1 MPYAPLQWHISNVKS
16 FYIRSF
22 TFASGCTL
30 KKQEKRTPMN
40 EQMKKIL
47 QQQQEYEYLK
57 KSPSLIHLPNNL
69 FCSSFLTTTV
79 FPYIK
84 SAVQKRKWQ
93 KRQNQFA
100 KIILYFLFFY
110 YVLCIATYCFAM
122 SLYPLTLIE

>member
-1 MPYAPLQWHISNVKS
+1 
-16 FYIRSF
+16 
-22 TFASGCTL
+22 
-30 KKQEKRTPMN
+30 MN

-100 KIILYFLFFY
+100 KIILYFLLLCFVHCDLLFC
-110 YVLCIATYCFAM
+110 YV
-122 SLYPLTLIE
+122 SLPFDSY

>member
-1 MPYAPLQWHISNVKS
+1 
-16 FYIRSF
+16 
-22 TFASGCTL
+22 
-30 KKQEKRTPMN
+30 MN

-93 KRQNQFA
+93 KRQNPVS
-100 KIILYFLFFY
+100 Y
-110 YVLCIATYCFAM
+110 TH
-122 SLYPLTLIE
+122 LTLPTIYSV

>member
-1 MPYAPLQWHISNVKS
+1 
-16 FYIRSF
+16 
-22 TFASGCTL
+22 
-30 KKQEKRTPMN
+30 MN

-100 KIILYFLFFY
+100 KIILYFLFFSCLSFFFFSFIMFCALRLI
-110 YVLCIATYCFAM
+110 VLLCL
-122 SLYPLTLIE
+122 STL

>member
-1 MPYAPLQWHISNVKS
+1 
-16 FYIRSF
+16 
-22 TFASGCTL
+22 
-30 KKQEKRTPMN
+30 MN

-84 SAVQKRKWQ
+84 SAVS
-93 KRQNQFA
+93 
-100 KIILYFLFFY
+100 FLLLCFVHCDLLFC
-110 YVLCIATYCFAM
+110 YV
-122 SLYPLTLIE
+122 SLPFDSY